1 MAYSV
6 DLRQR
11 IVEAVLE
18 RGYSIRQAAELFQ
31 VGHAT
36 VERYLR
42 QYREKGDLTPGTPTG
57 RPSLL
62 TPEQVEQLQQQV
74 GEHDDLTLVQH
85 CERFKEKTGVTMHYV
100 TMHRWLKRLRLS
112 RKKRVSAPANKT
124 R

>member
-11 IVEAVLE
+11 VVEAVLE
-18 RGYSIRQAAELFQ
+18 RGYSIRKAAELFR

-42 QYREKGDLTPGTPTG
+42 QYRERGELTPGTSTG

-62 TPEQVEQLQQQV
+62 TPEQVERLKQQLA
-74 GEHDDLTLVQH
+74 EHDDLTLAQH
-85 CERFKEKTGVTMHYV
+85 CALFKATTGVTMHYE
-100 TMHRWLKRLRLS
+100 TMHRWLKRLRMS
-112 RKKRVSAPANKT
+112 RKKRVSVPANKT